1 MTEIE
6 AIEQLKAFFQY
17 DLTDEEKTSIEL
29 AIKALKENQRYKAI
43 GTIEEFEAYNLGDCM
58 NDCKHYDNCSNYIY
72 SKGYNQAIDDFYDK
86 VLNFED
92 YIEPLDTSD
101 NGSVLLYSGK
111 DITNMIVKIKE
122 EIKGE
127 E

>member
-1 MTEIE
+1 
-6 AIEQLKAFFQY
+6 
-17 DLTDEEKTSIEL
+17 
-29 AIKALKENQRYKAI
+29 
-43 GTIEEFEAYNLGDCM
+43 M
-58 NDCKHYDNCSNYIY
+58 NDCEHYDNCSNYIY

-101 NGSVLLYSGK
+101 SGSILLYSGK

-127 E
+127 N